1 MRLGRLGR
9 AIGIVAAL
17 GLAAPAMAATVSAKK
32 PESLVEALKVAG
44 YEVTAGTDDTGD
56 PVLDLVMQGY
66 KARLLFLDCA
76 ETAHDDCGSVQF
88 FASFDADGTGLSAT
102 DAVNFARRYRYGA
115 VTLNPSG
122 DPTLRWDVETGD
134 GIPREVFVTAAAR
147 FLGTVQALG
156 AMVFPKVAGQ

>member
-1 MRLGRLGR
+1 MRLGR
-9 AIGIVAAL
+9 AILTAATL
-17 GLAAPAMAATVSAKK
+17 GLAAPALAASVSAQK
-32 PESLVEALKVAG
+32 PETLAEALTAAG

-66 KARLLFLDCA
+66 KARLLFLDCD
-76 ETAHDDCGSVQF
+76 EQTHDKCGSVQF
-88 FASFDADGTGLSAT
+88 FASFDAEGAGLSAA
-102 DAVNFARRYRYGA
+102 DAVRFAGRYRYGA

-134 GIPREVFVTAAAR
+134 GIPREVFVTAASR

-156 AMVFPKVAGQ
+156 AVVFPKVAG

>member
-1 MRLGRLGR
+1 MRLGR
-9 AIGIVAAL
+9 AIGMAVAL

-32 PESLVEALKVAG
+32 PETLVEALRAAG
-44 YEVTAGTDDTGD
+44 YEVVAGTDDTGD

-66 KARLLFLDCA
+66 KARLLFLDCD
-76 ETAHDDCGSVQF
+76 ETAHDKCGSIQF
-88 FASFDADGTGLSAT
+88 FSSFDAEGAGLSAS
-102 DAVNFARRYRYGA
+102 DAVRFAGRYRYGA

-156 AMVFPKVAGQ
+156 AVVFPKVAGQ